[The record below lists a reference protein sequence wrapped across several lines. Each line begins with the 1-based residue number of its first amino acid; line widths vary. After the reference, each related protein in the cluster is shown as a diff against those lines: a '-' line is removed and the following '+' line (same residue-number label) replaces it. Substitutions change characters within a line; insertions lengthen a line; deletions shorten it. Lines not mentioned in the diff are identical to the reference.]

1 MASPKDAKTQM
12 QKLSLTK
19 TVGPNDPATVCNF
32 LNEYT
37 ALSKSQ
43 VKDAMAKGAVWL
55 KKQKGKQNRIRRATA
70 GLRPGDTLSIYYDKA
85 LLSKSP
91 PRPERISDRGRYSVW
106 LKPPGLMSQG
116 TKYGDHC
123 SLLRQAALYF
133 KSKRKVYPIHRL
145 DREAAGLVVLAHD
158 KAAAG
163 RLSRL
168 FQKQQ
173 IIKRY
178 TARVLGNL
186 NATLPG
192 NKIDLALDG
201 KSALTEV
208 TVDHYDPKTGT
219 SRVSLVIRTGRKHQ
233 IRRHFEMIGH
243 PIMGDPRYGKGNKNK
258 EGMQLAATAL
268 EFECPFDKKKVI
280 FEYTSGL

>member
-1 MASPKDAKTQM
+1 M

-19 TVGPNDPATVCNF
+19 TVGPNDPTTACKF
-32 LNEYT
+32 LSEFT
-37 ALSKSQ
+37 ALSKIR
-43 VKDAMAKGAVWL
+43 VKDAMTKGAVWL
-55 KKQKGKQNRIRRATA
+55 KKQKGKQHRCRRAAA
-70 GLRPGDTLSIYYDKA
+70 GLKPGDILSIYYDQA
-85 LLSKSP
+85 LLSISP
-91 PRPERISDRGRYSVW
+91 PLSELISDQGRYSAWV
-106 LKPPGLMSQG
+106 KPAGLMSQG

-133 KSKRKVYPIHRL
+133 KSKRKVYLIHRL
-145 DREAAGLVVLAHD
+145 DREAAGLVLLAHD

-186 NATLPG
+186 TATLPG
-192 NKIDLALDG
+192 DKIDLKLDG
-201 KSALTEV
+201 KSSLTEV
-208 TVDHYDPKTGT
+208 AVDHYDQETHT
-219 SRVSLVIRTGRKHQ
+219 SMVNIVIHTGRKHQ
-233 IRRHFEMIGH
+233 IRRHLEMIGH
-243 PIMGDPRYGKGNKNK
+243 PVMGDPRYGKGNKNK

-268 EFECPFDKKKVI
+268 EFQCPFNKKKLV
-280 FEYTSGL
+280 FEYSSGL

>member
-1 MASPKDAKTQM
+1 M

-19 TVGPNDPATVCNF
+19 TVGPNDPTTACKF
-32 LNEYT
+32 LSEFT
-37 ALSKSQ
+37 ALSKSR

-55 KKQKGKQNRIRRATA
+55 KKQKGKQQRCRRATA
-70 GLRPGDTLSIYYDKA
+70 GLKPGDILSIYYDQA
-85 LLSKSP
+85 LLSISP
-91 PRPERISDRGRYSVW
+91 PLPELISDQGRYSVW
-106 LKPPGLMSQG
+106 VKPAGLMSQG

-123 SLLRQAALYF
+123 SLLRQAALYY
-133 KSKRKVYPIHRL
+133 KSKKKVYLIHRL
-145 DREAAGLVVLAHD
+145 DREAAGLVLLAHD
-158 KAAAG
+158 KTAAG

-186 NATLPG
+186 TATLPG
-192 NKIDLALDG
+192 DKIDLKLDG

-208 TVDHYDPKTGT
+208 TVDHYDQETHT
-219 SRVSLVIRTGRKHQ
+219 SMVYMVIRTGRKHQ

-243 PIMGDPRYGKGNKNK
+243 PVMGDPRYGKGNKNK

-268 EFECPFDKKKVI
+268 EFQCPFNKKKLV

>member
-1 MASPKDAKTQM
+1 M

-19 TVGPNDPATVCNF
+19 TVGPNDPTSACQF
-32 LNEYT
+32 LAEFT
-37 ALSKSQ
+37 ALSKSR

-55 KKQKGKQNRIRRATA
+55 KNQKGKPHRIRRATT
-70 GLRPGDTLSIYYDKA
+70 GLRPGDSLSIYYDKA

-91 PRPERISDRGRYSVW
+91 PLPELISDRRRYSVW
-106 LKPPGLMSQG
+106 FKPAGLMSQG

-123 SLLRQAALYF
+123 SLLRQAALHF
-133 KSKRKVYPIHRL
+133 KSKRKVYLIHRL
-145 DREAAGLVVLAHD
+145 DREAAGLVLLAHD
-158 KAAAG
+158 KTAAG

-186 NATLPG
+186 TAPLPG
-192 NKIDLALDG
+192 DKIDLKLDG

-208 TVDHYDPKTGT
+208 SVDHYDQETHT
-219 SRVSLVIRTGRKHQ
+219 SKVYIVIRTGRKHQ

-243 PIMGDPRYGKGNKNK
+243 PVMGDPRYGKGNKNK

-268 EFECPFDKKKVI
+268 EFQCPFKKKKLV

>member
-1 MASPKDAKTQM
+1 M

-19 TVGPNDPATVCNF
+19 TVGPNDPTTACKF
-32 LNEYT
+32 LSEFT
-37 ALSKSQ
+37 ALSKIR
-43 VKDAMAKGAVWL
+43 VKDAMVKGAVWL
-55 KKQKGKQNRIRRATA
+55 KKQKGKQHRCRRATA
-70 GLRPGDTLSIYYDKA
+70 GLKPGDILSIYYDKA
-85 LLSKSP
+85 LLSISP
-91 PRPERISDRGRYSVW
+91 PLSKRISDQGRYSIWV
-106 LKPPGLMSQG
+106 KPAGLMSQG

-123 SLLRQAALYF
+123 SLLRQAALYY
-133 KSKRKVYPIHRL
+133 KSKREVYLIHRL
-145 DREAAGLVVLAHD
+145 DREAAGLVLLAHD
-158 KAAAG
+158 KTAAG

-186 NATLPG
+186 TAALPG
-192 NKIDLALDG
+192 HKIDLKLDG

-208 TVDHYDPKTGT
+208 AVDHYDQETHT
-219 SRVSLVIRTGRKHQ
+219 SMVNIVIRTGRKHQ
-233 IRRHFEMIGH
+233 IRRHLEMVGH
-243 PIMGDPRYGKGNKNK
+243 PVMGDPRYGEGNKNK

-268 EFECPFDKKKVI
+268 EFQCPFNKKKLV

>member
-1 MASPKDAKTQM
+1 M

-19 TVGPNDPATVCNF
+19 TVGPNDPTTACNF
-32 LNEYT
+32 LAEFT
-37 ALSKSQ
+37 ALSKSR
-43 VKDAMAKGAVWL
+43 VKAAMAKGAVWL
-55 KKQKGKQNRIRRATA
+55 KKQKGKQHRIRRATA
-70 GLRPGDTLSIYYDKA
+70 GLRPGDILSIYYDKA

-91 PRPERISDRGRYSVW
+91 PLPELISDQGRYSVW
-106 LKPPGLMSQG
+106 VKPAGLMSQG

-133 KSKRKVYPIHRL
+133 ESKRKVYLIHRL
-145 DREAAGLVVLAHD
+145 DREAAGLVLLAHD
-158 KAAAG
+158 KTAAG

-186 NATLPG
+186 TDTLPG

-208 TVDHYDPKTGT
+208 AVDHYDQETFT
-219 SRVSLVIRTGRKHQ
+219 SKVYIVIRTGRKHQ

-243 PIMGDPRYGKGNKNK
+243 PVMGDPRYGEGNKNK

-268 EFECPFDKKKVI
+268 EFQCPFNQKKLV

>member
-1 MASPKDAKTQM
+1 M

-19 TVGPNDPATVCNF
+19 TVGPNDPTTACKF
-32 LNEYT
+32 LAEFT
-37 ALSKSQ
+37 ALSKSR

-55 KKQKGKQNRIRRATA
+55 KKQKGKQHRCRRATA
-70 GLRPGDTLSIYYDKA
+70 GLKPGDILSIYYDKA
-85 LLSKSP
+85 LLLKTP
-91 PRPERISDRGRYSVW
+91 PPPELISDQGRYSVW
-106 LKPPGLMSQG
+106 LKPAGLMSQG

-123 SLLRQAALYF
+123 SLLRQAALHF
-133 KSKRKVYPIHRL
+133 KSKRKVYLIHRL
-145 DREAAGLVVLAHD
+145 DREAAGLVLLAHD
-158 KAAAG
+158 KTAAG

-186 NATLPG
+186 TAPLPG
-192 NKIDLALDG
+192 DKIDLKLDG

-208 TVDHYDPKTGT
+208 AVDHYEPETHT
-219 SRVSLVIRTGRKHQ
+219 SKVYIVIRTGRKHQ

-243 PIMGDPRYGKGNKNK
+243 PVMGDPRYGEGNKNK
-258 EGMQLAATAL
+258 KGMQLAASAL
-268 EFECPFDKKKVI
+268 EFDCPFSKKKLV
-280 FEYTSGL
+280 FEYTSEL

>member
-1 MASPKDAKTQM
+1 M
-12 QKLSLTK
+12 QKLSMTK
-19 TVGPNDPATVCNF
+19 TVGPNDPTTACKFPTEF
-32 LNEYT
+32 T
-37 ALSKSQ
+37 ALSKSR
-43 VKDAMAKGAVWL
+43 VKDAMGKGAVWL
-55 KKQKGKQNRIRRATA
+55 KKQKGKKRRIRRATA
-70 GLRPGDTLSIYYDKA
+70 GLKPGDILSIYYDKA

-91 PRPERISDRGRYSVW
+91 PLTELISDQGRYSVW

-133 KSKRKVYPIHRL
+133 KAKKKVYLVHRL
-145 DREAAGLVVLAHD
+145 DREAAGLIVLAHD
-158 KAAAG
+158 KTAAG

-173 IIKRY
+173 ITKRY

-186 NATLPG
+186 TARLPG
-192 NKIDLALDG
+192 EKIDLALDG

-208 TVDHYDPKTGT
+208 TVDHYDPKTET

-268 EFECPFDKKKVI
+268 EFECPFDKKKVV